1 MLRLRSHL
9 TGPYATIT
17 LLITAAA
24 GTLLSMVIAWALM
37 YGNTQRLITS
47 AEWVQHTQEVLTS
60 LQRASQLTERVE
72 SNTRLYL
79 LSGDE
84 EQLNRARTGASL
96 LVTTAAHLGMLVSDN
111 PEQTRNVQNLAQEA
125 SDLKQIL
132 NQFLP
137 KSAAPEIQIQR
148 CQHTIGLLTDRE
160 QWLLKE
166 RNQGSQH
173 SSLRSII
180 TEISYFAIS
189 LAISILLFSLLLRDA
204 YRRKRVER
212 LTMETNER
220 LAQSVRALE
229 NRVRESHLLTAA
241 RDELQLCVD
250 VAQVYQSA
258 ANTFSRLLNGS
269 SGCLCIINNSRQMVE
284 VVSKWGEPRLE
295 DFSPL
300 EACCGLRSGQA
311 RWRLPELSEIHC
323 THFPAE
329 PPQRYL
335 CRPMSAHG
343 NTLGILYVECDN
355 EAIVTTVNEHL
366 DGMRQLLQITG
377 MAVATLNLRT
387 KLENQSIHDPLTG
400 LFNRH
405 FMQISL
411 ERELARAARR
421 NQMLAIFM
429 LDVDHFK
436 RFNDTYGHAAGDV
449 ALKAIAEIFTSR
461 IRNEDIA
468 CRYGG
473 EEFTIMLPDM
483 TASLALERA
492 ETIRRAI
499 ASLHVPV
506 GRDLIGG
513 FSISIG
519 IAVYPQNGEN
529 ADLLLRRAD
538 LALYRAKHEGR
549 NQVVLYQATIE
560 ETAAA
565 KP

>member
-1 MLRLRSHL
+1 
-9 TGPYATIT
+9 
-17 LLITAAA
+17 
-24 GTLLSMVIAWALM
+24 
-37 YGNTQRLITS
+37 
-47 AEWVQHTQEVLTS
+47 
-60 LQRASQLTERVE
+60 
-72 SNTRLYL
+72 
-79 LSGDE
+79 
-84 EQLNRARTGASL
+84 
-96 LVTTAAHLGMLVSDN
+96 
-111 PEQTRNVQNLAQEA
+111 
-125 SDLKQIL
+125 
-132 NQFLP
+132 
-137 KSAAPEIQIQR
+137 
-148 CQHTIGLLTDRE
+148 
-160 QWLLKE
+160 
-166 RNQGSQH
+166 
-173 SSLRSII
+173 
-180 TEISYFAIS
+180 
-189 LAISILLFSLLLRDA
+189 
-204 YRRKRVER
+204 
-212 LTMETNER
+212 
-220 LAQSVRALE
+220 
-229 NRVRESHLLTAA
+229 
-241 RDELQLCVD
+241 
-250 VAQVYQSA
+250 
-258 ANTFSRLLNGS
+258 
-269 SGCLCIINNSRQMVE
+269 
-284 VVSKWGEPRLE
+284 
-295 DFSPL
+295 
-300 EACCGLRSGQA
+300 
-311 RWRLPELSEIHC
+311 
-323 THFPAE
+323 
-329 PPQRYL
+329 
-335 CRPMSAHG
+335 
-343 NTLGILYVECDN
+343 
-355 EAIVTTVNEHL
+355 
-366 DGMRQLLQITG
+366 
-377 MAVATLNLRT
+377 
-387 KLENQSIHDPLTG
+387 
-400 LFNRH
+400 
-405 FMQISL
+405 MQISL